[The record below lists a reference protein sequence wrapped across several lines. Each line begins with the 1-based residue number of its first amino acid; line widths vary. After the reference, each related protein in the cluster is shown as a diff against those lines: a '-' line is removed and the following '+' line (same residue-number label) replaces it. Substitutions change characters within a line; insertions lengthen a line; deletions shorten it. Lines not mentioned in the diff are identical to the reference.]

1 MEQKKMTV
9 GRVRQLVYKLLDES
23 KPKSDLTA
31 KLPQFIDAAQK
42 EISLYCPIQKAMT
55 LAEDVEV
62 PADFR
67 RVVRVV
73 GPAGMPVDWNLYEG
87 SGEKKV
93 LAKEYPAILLYEK
106 IPEDI
111 QDTVQ
116 DEQELELPERALM
129 AVVFFVAAQCN
140 SLEYDQ
146 RFFQSFYAQYQGKLA
161 NLSQDVDVPTMTV
174 LQDDTLP
181 DWM

>member
-1 MEQKKMTV
+1 MAQKKMTV

-31 KLPQFIDAAQK
+31 KIPQFIDAAQK
-42 EISLYCPIQKAMT
+42 EISLYCPIQKAVT
-55 LAEDVEV
+55 LMEDVDIPE
-62 PADFR
+62 DFR
-67 RVVRVV
+67 RVLRVI
-73 GPAGMPVDWNLYEG
+73 GPDGVPLPWQMSEAT
-87 SGEKKV
+87 GERQIHV
-93 LAKEYPAILLYEK
+93 QYYPAVMLYEK
-106 IPEDI
+106 IPDDVP
-111 QDTVQ
+111 DTVQ
-116 DEQELELPERALM
+116 DEQELELPERTLM

-161 NLSQDVDVPTMTV
+161 NLSQDVDNPTMTV